1 MRERVAP
8 RDDVVGELTA
18 EQRAAVATSG
28 SVVVRAGAGS
38 GKTAVLVARYVRLVC
53 GAEGAP
59 APLDVAQVLAVTF
72 TEKAA
77 AEMRGRI
84 RAAIAARLA
93 AATGA
98 ERVGLLRTQRAL
110 ASARIGTIH
119 ALAASLLRRAP
130 LESGT
135 RPGATVLDEID
146 GPAYIEH
153 EVRRI
158 LLARLR
164 AGDRDVRRCAEAWGF
179 GLTDSAGLVPVTCDV
194 LAELA
199 RRGLAAA
206 ELEPALARQ
215 EAAAAVAATDLRGD
229 TARVSAFVA
238 AWLTAAGEPGARASA
253 AASAAGAEFR
263 ECWPQWQAHLDAL
276 GTAGDVEDLLAL
288 RDFPGTAGRAFR
300 QRSEWRTCAD
310 LLTFKL
316 QDGTP
321 RFGGA
326 IAAAFGCCYGL
337 PLAAAFTRVVQTVD
351 GALALAKRR
360 DGVLTFDDLIA
371 GARRLFAEH
380 PGVAARLVDEVR
392 AILVDEFQDTD
403 PAQVDLVRRLAS
415 GGAELFV
422 VGDEKQSIYRFRGAE
437 VQLFAAMRTALG
449 CERSLADNFRSR
461 PPLLA
466 FVNGLAARLFAA
478 RADGAPWRVRWSPA
492 QRLRPR
498 RMLDDAGSDGVVAIG
513 GGGSAGATAFVDA
526 VSASS
531 RRPLVRLKSLVNQIG
546 ASGTDLLAAPAR
558 ALEARVVAATITEL
572 LGEGWRPQDVAV
584 LLPALTQVKAYE
596 YALRRWAIPYEV
608 VRGRGFYE
616 CQEIRDLV
624 HLLAAVVD
632 PHDAV
637 ALAGAL
643 RSPLFSLSDEVLARL
658 AEVPGG
664 LPECFAAGK
673 PFDGLAV
680 AEAEEVG
687 AARDLLL
694 ALRVAHDRVPVA
706 DILTRAVAATHL
718 ESVLLAQFHGT
729 QKVANVR
736 KLIAQARAV
745 EHGRF
750 VGAAEFVARVRRL
763 LENESREPEAPR
775 LTSDAD
781 VVQVMTVHQAKG
793 LEFPVVILADLGR
806 EPPRD
811 YRSPV
816 LVDREYG
823 VLAAATFGAGRH
835 RLPHRLM
842 DAWRRDDRDRA
853 DAERARLLYVACTR
867 ARDVLVLCEGK
878 GRRSALTDESAES
891 GRTWCEQIWSFLGRE
906 TVAAFVAG
914 AAERM
919 IVEAPGEGA
928 GGEAIAVAVA
938 VEKSA
943 ALLARVP
950 PPLRDTVETS
960 IARALTETA
969 APADV
974 GAVARVCDAPPP
986 APGALVVSPTAL
998 ADYARCPRQFWYRH
1012 VRGVAETREGARAV
1026 GRAAGAPGIASAG
1039 ATSSADAV
1047 RLGLAAHA
1055 ALEVLDLALPAVA
1068 RAAAVAAALAGARD
1082 LDDAERTAV
1091 GRELVAALA
1100 RFAAEEGALRID
1112 DREVPF
1118 CLRFAGPPELFVRGR
1133 IDVLGTRGARLVIRD
1148 YKYAPPAR
1156 DGEAYRVQLEIY
1168 ALAVAAAHPDRSF
1181 DVEIE
1186 WLRAPGGRVALPLD
1200 LATARANAEATSTA
1214 LAAALATRAA
1224 RAFPLAFAAPAPC
1237 RAIGCGFVGRCFPRD
1252 ATGDGGA
1259 ARSAFRAPRSSAT
1272 MPS

>member
-1 MRERVAP
+1 MNERIVP
-8 RDDVVGELTA
+8 RDDVVRELTA
-18 EQRAAVATSG
+18 EQRAAVETPG

-53 GAEGAP
+53 GADGAP

-146 GPAYIEH
+146 GPAYVER

-164 AGDRDVRRCAEAWGF
+164 AGDHDVRRCAEAWGF

-199 RRGLAAA
+199 RRGLSAT
-206 ELEPALARQ
+206 ELGPALVRQ
-215 EAAAAVAATDLRGD
+215 EAAASAAATDLRRD
-229 TARVSAFVA
+229 TARVRALVA
-238 AWLTAAGEPGARASA
+238 GWLGVAGEPGARVSA
-253 AASAAGAEFR
+253 AASAAGAELR
-263 ECWPQWQAHLDAL
+263 QRWPHWRAHLDAL

-288 RDFPGTAGRAFR
+288 RDFPSTAGRAFR
-300 QRSEWRTCAD
+300 QRSEWRACAD

-326 IAAAFGCCYGL
+326 IAAAFGCCCGL
-337 PLAAAFTRVVQTVD
+337 PLAAALTRVVHTVD
-351 GALALAKRR
+351 AALALAKRR

-380 PGVAARLVDEVR
+380 AGVAARIMDDVR

-403 PAQVDLVRRLAS
+403 PAQVDLVRRLAA

-437 VQLFAAMRTALG
+437 VQLFAAMRTTLG

-498 RMLDDAGSDGVVAIG
+498 RALDGAGSDGVVAIG
-513 GGGSAGATAFVDA
+513 GGGAAGATTFVDA

-531 RRPLVRLKSLVNQIG
+531 RPLVRLKSLVNQIG

-558 ALEARVVAATITEL
+558 ALEARVIAATITEL
-572 LGEGWRPQDVAV
+572 LGEGWRPRDVAV

-643 RSPLFSLSDEVLARL
+643 RSPLFGLSDEVLAHL
-658 AEVPGG
+658 ADVPGG
-664 LPECFAAGK
+664 LSGCFTAGGSVT
-673 PFDGLAV
+673 DLATV
-680 AEAEEVG
+680 EAEEVG

-694 ALRVAHDRVPVA
+694 ELRAVHDRVPAA
-706 DILTRAVAATHL
+706 DVLTRAVAATHL
-718 ESVLLAQFHGT
+718 EGVLLAQFHGA

-750 VGAAEFVARVRRL
+750 VGAAEFVARARRL

-775 LTSDAD
+775 LTSDAEA
-781 VVQVMTVHQAKG
+781 VQVMTVHQAKG

-835 RLPHRLM
+835 RLPHRLV
-842 DAWRRDDRDRA
+842 DAWRRDDHDRA

-878 GRRSALTDESAES
+878 GRRSALADEGVE
-891 GRTWCEQIWSFLGRE
+891 GDRTWCEQIWSFLGRE

-919 IVEAPGEGA
+919 IVEAPGEGP
-928 GGEAIAVAVA
+928 GGEAIAVAVEM
-938 VEKSA
+938 EKSA
-943 ALLARVP
+943 ALLARVSP
-950 PPLRDTVETS
+950 PVRDTVETS

-974 GAVARVCDAPPP
+974 RAVARVCDTPPP

-1012 VRGVAETREGARAV
+1012 VRGVAETRESGRADR
-1026 GRAAGAPGIASAG
+1026 RAAGALETAPAG
-1039 ATSSADAV
+1039 GTPPADAV
-1047 RLGLAAHA
+1047 RFGLAAHA
-1055 ALEVLDLALPAVA
+1055 ALEGLDLELPAAA
-1068 RAAAVAAALAGARD
+1068 RAAAVAAALAGACD
-1082 LDDAERTAV
+1082 LDDAERAAV
-1091 GRELVAALA
+1091 GRDLVAALA
-1100 RFAAEEGALRID
+1100 RFATKEGALRVD
-1112 DREVPF
+1112 GREVPF
-1118 CLRFAGPPELFVRGR
+1118 CLRFAGPPEIFVRGR
-1133 IDVLGTRGARLVIRD
+1133 IDVLGERGARLVIRD

-1168 ALAVAAAHPDRSF
+1168 ALAVAAAHPGRPLE
-1181 DVEIE
+1181 VEIE
-1186 WLRAPGGRVALPLD
+1186 WLRAPGGRVALPVD
-1200 LATARANAEATSTA
+1200 LATARAHAQATSTA
-1214 LAAALATRAA
+1214 LAAALDTRAA
-1224 RAFPLAFAAPAPC
+1224 PAFPLAFAAPAPC

-1259 ARSAFRAPRSSAT
+1259 SRSAFRAPRSSAT